1 MKMKKTYI
9 ILILVMIVFSGFFY
23 EYNVKKSYDYS
34 KEPFGNILV
43 YQVYRQFNFNGK
55 FVNYSEFL
63 QYSFSKPVGGTFK
76 IIVQE
81 PEQYYIVVINLSNY
95 VILSV
100 NYPNSSVN
108 LNANQDQLENI
119 YIPFL
124 KNMSLGS
131 KLKILSYNFT
141 VVGYT
146 YLDSPVYGKTKTI
159 VLQAFEK
166 GYIGTSSYNLTITYF
181 YSLNG
186 ILLKSSYLWK
196 SEGVNGNYARNV
208 TSILYSYK

>member
-1 MKMKKTYI
+1 
-9 ILILVMIVFSGFFY
+9 MIVFFSFFY
-23 EYNVKKSYDYS
+23 EYNVMKSYDYN
-34 KEPFGNILV
+34 KEPFGHILV
-43 YQVYRQFNFNGK
+43 YQVYRQFNFNGRS
-55 FVNYSEFL
+55 VNYSEFL
-63 QYSFSKPVGGTFK
+63 QYNFSKPVEGTFK

-81 PEQYYIVVINLSNY
+81 PEQYYIVVINSSNY

-100 NYPNSSVN
+100 NYPNSSTN
-108 LNANQDQLENI
+108 LNANQGQLENI

-124 KNMSLGS
+124 KTMNLGS

-141 VVGYT
+141 VAGYAN
-146 YLDSPVYGKTKTI
+146 LDSPVYGKTKTI

-166 GYIGTSSYNLTITYF
+166 GYIGTSSYNLTVTYF

-196 SEGVNGNYARNV
+196 SVGVNGNYSRNV
-208 TSILYSYK
+208 TSVLFSYK